1 MSDKGGRAL
10 VTGAARGIGRAIAVR
25 LAADG
30 YDVEMADLNADAVEA
45 AAADIRAAG
54 CRAIAH
60 SLDIRD
66 RPAVAALLQSLAPLE
81 VLVNNAAIFSDK
93 PFAALAEQD
102 FRDMYQTNLVGTF
115 IVAQEAARVMAD
127 GGRIV
132 NIGSRSHLGGH
143 NHAHYIASKAAVAA
157 LTRAMAIDLGHR
169 DIRVN
174 CVAPGVIDTRLYR
187 ELSHERKKQMLTM
200 QVTGRIGQ
208 PDDVARAVAFF
219 ADPENAYVTGT
230 VLLVDGGRS
239 LGDRQEKSLLEDEN
253 AA

>member
-1 MSDKGGRAL
+1 MSGQRGRAL
-10 VTGAARGIGRAIAVR
+10 ITGAAQGIGRAIALH

-30 YDVEMADLNADAVEA
+30 YDVVLADIQEKPVDAVA
-45 AAADIRAAG
+45 AEIRAADG
-54 CRAIAH
+54 RASAQA
-60 SLDIRD
+60 LDIRD
-66 RPAVAALLQSLAPLE
+66 RGAVASLMRALAPLD
-81 VLVNNAAIFSDK
+81 VLVNNAAIFSEK
-93 PFAALAEQD
+93 PFAELVEQD

-132 NIGSRSHLGGH
+132 NIGSRSHLGGT
-143 NHAHYIASKAAVAA
+143 NHAHYIASKASVAA

-187 ELSHERKKQMLTM
+187 ELTPERKKQMLSM
-200 QVTGRIGQ
+200 QVTGRIGR
-208 PDDVARAVAFF
+208 PEDVARAVAFF

-239 LGDRQEKSLLEDEN
+239 LGDRQGKSPLDDED
-253 AA
+253 AV

>member
-1 MSDKGGRAL
+1 MSGQGGRAL
-10 VTGAARGIGRAIAVR
+10 ITGAAQGIGRAIALR

-30 YDVEMADLNADAVEA
+30 YDVAL
-45 AAADIRAAG
+45 ADIQEEPVAAVAAEIGVAGGRAS
-54 CRAIAH
+54 AH
-60 SLDIRD
+60 TLDIRD
-66 RPAVAALLQSLAPLE
+66 RAAVAALMRTLAPLD

-93 PFAALAEQD
+93 PFTELVEQD
-102 FRDMYQTNLVGTF
+102 FRDMYETNLVGTF

-132 NIGSRSHLGGH
+132 NIGSRSYLGGR
-143 NHAHYIASKAAVAA
+143 NHAHYIASKASVAA

-187 ELSHERKKQMLTM
+187 ELTPERKKQMLSM

-208 PDDVARAVAFF
+208 PEDVARAVAFF
-219 ADPENAYVTGT
+219 ADRENAYVTGT

-239 LGDRQEKSLLEDEN
+239 LGDQQGPSPLDDEG

>member
-1 MSDKGGRAL
+1 MTELGGRAL
-10 VTGAARGIGRAIAVR
+10 VTGAAQGIGRAIAER

-30 YDVEMADLNADAVEA
+30 YDVMLADLQEKPVEVA
-45 AAADIRAAG
+45 AAEIRAAG
-54 CRAIAH
+54 GRASACV
-60 SLDIRD
+60 LDIRD
-66 RPAVAALLQSLAPLE
+66 RPAVASLMQGLGPLE

-93 PFAALAEQD
+93 SFTALVEQD

-187 ELSHERKKQMLTM
+187 DLPLDRKKQMLSM

-239 LGDRQEKSLLEDEN
+239 LGDKQEKSLLEDDN